1 MTHGRKTLFLV
12 AGFFLAAA
20 PRSRAAP
27 RFVAVPQPMIYG
39 HDDRHDLY
47 QVQAKIQA
55 LAGSAPAL
63 FYKED
68 VVIKSG
74 TAYLQNG
81 VYGKDYKLES
91 RERFYSEPDG
101 AFCSGALIS
110 PDVVATAGHCVTSA
124 KDCRDAKFV
133 FGFSLSHPDSNPNA
147 VPASE
152 VYGCA
157 GLIARKYTD
166 DGQDWSLVRL
176 SRPVPNHPPLALDSD
191 ARPRVGE
198 PLFMIG
204 YPSGLPAK
212 VSENARIV
220 SVSTS
225 GYFSAD
231 LDDAAGNSGS
241 PVFDARTD
249 LVEGLLVRGE
259 PDFVK
264 HGFILLRPFGLYH
277 RTTARC
283 PDTGFSRDSNCAGE
297 DVTEVGGFLKAL
309 SGAPF
314 ARSASAGIN
323 VASAKKA
330 LGRLKSKFGDFD
342 GR

>member
-1 MTHGRKTLFLV
+1 MTCRRKTLLLA

-20 PRSRAAP
+20 PRLRAAP
-27 RFVAVPQPMIYG
+27 RFGAVPQPMIYG
-39 HDDRHDLY
+39 RDDRHDLY
-47 QVQAKIQA
+47 QVQARLQA

-68 VVIKSG
+68 VAIKGG
-74 TAYLQNG
+74 TAYLKNG

-124 KDCRDAKFV
+124 KDCRDTEFV
-133 FGFSLSHPDSNPNA
+133 FGFSLSRPDSSLSS

-166 DGQDWSLVRL
+166 NGQDWSLVRL
-176 SRPVPNHPPLALDSD
+176 DRPVPNHPPLALDKD
-191 ARPRVGE
+191 AHPRVGE

-220 SVSTS
+220 SLSTS

-249 LVEGLLVRGE
+249 LVEGFLVRGE

-264 HGFILLRPFGLYH
+264 HGFILLRPFGLYR

-283 PDTGFSRDSNCAGE
+283 PDAGFAPNSNCAGE
-297 DVTEVGGFLKAL
+297 DVTEVGPILKAL
-309 SGAPF
+309 SGLMF
-314 ARSASAGIN
+314 ARSRPGVN
-323 VASAKKA
+323 VASTQKA
-330 LGRLKSKFGDFD
+330 LGRLKSAAGDFD